1 MAIYSDTKNY
11 VKTNLENKS
20 NYLIQIV
27 NKIKQYITY
36 VEDSTSQIIG
46 SSLWLKMNDKSSD
59 IKDSCNTLGYRIQK
73 FNLDVSKSI
82 MQNTNLK

>member
-1 MAIYSDTKNY
+1 MAIYNDTKNY

-46 SSLWLKMNDKSSD
+46 SSLWLK
-59 IKDSCNTLGYRIQK
+59 
-73 FNLDVSKSI
+73 
-82 MQNTNLK
+82 